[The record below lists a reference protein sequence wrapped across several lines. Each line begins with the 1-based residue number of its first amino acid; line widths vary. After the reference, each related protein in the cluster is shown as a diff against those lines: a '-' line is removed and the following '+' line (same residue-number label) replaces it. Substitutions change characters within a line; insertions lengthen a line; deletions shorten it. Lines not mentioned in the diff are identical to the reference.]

1 MRVKLSYT
9 VEEEDVLEEAAK
21 IVNLSADDMQ
31 QMIELFSATQKELKG
46 ESDDDKIVNIN
57 KSLEMIEEFRK
68 ALLSV
73 DTRLSEVT
81 EIIKGYDEYHRSLS
95 EPAPRIREDHLASS
109 FVDEDPEL
117 FGAD

>member
-31 QMIELFSATQKELKG
+31 QMIELFTSMQKELKG
-46 ESDDDKIVNIN
+46 DADDDKIVNIN
-57 KSLEMIEEFRK
+57 KSLDMIEEFRK
-68 ALLSV
+68 SLLSV

-81 EIIKGYDEYHRSLS
+81 EIIKGYDEYHRALGA
-95 EPAPRIREDHLASS
+95 PAPSIQDAHE
-109 FVDEDPEL
+109 EPEL